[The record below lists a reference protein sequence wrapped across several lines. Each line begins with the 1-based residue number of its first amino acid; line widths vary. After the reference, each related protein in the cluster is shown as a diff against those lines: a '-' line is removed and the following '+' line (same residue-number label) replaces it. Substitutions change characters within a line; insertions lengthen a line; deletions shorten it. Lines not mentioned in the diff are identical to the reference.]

1 VVNIHYPEDFIDKNG
16 TALRTVG
23 APDSTGNPEDSSNM
37 VEDTENETSDEG
49 SRFKIGAVSRI
60 TQIPVDT
67 LRAWERRYQVVSPQR
82 TGTAARLYSGDDV
95 ERLKLIKRLVG
106 NGHAISSVANLT
118 RTELD
123 DLTQLHHDNQRD
135 DGAVGSGTVA
145 NAVVFSES
153 RESLLPADHPLWD
166 DITVTA
172 HCRSWPEFEA
182 AALRKLPDALV
193 IDVAAL
199 LRNRARQI
207 LQLHTQTAAKRTV
220 VIYGFAPA
228 DVLADLSREGV
239 VTLRSPADSYQLARE
254 LTRPLRSRAVPYA
267 GLPDTVVPRILDDAL
282 LETLANAAPAV
293 QCECPHHLVDIV
305 RTLTQFEMYS
315 AECENRDDEDAA
327 LHAKLRRT
335 TSAAR
340 GIFERALIE
349 VAEYEGI
356 ALPADLQHR

>member
-1 VVNIHYPEDFIDKNG
+1 MAKDTD
-16 TALRTVG
+16 TAT
-23 APDSTGNPEDSSNM
+23 PDD
-37 VEDTENETSDEG
+37 G

-82 TGTAARLYSGDDV
+82 TGAAARLYSSDDV

-106 NGHAISSVANLT
+106 SGHAISSIANLS
-118 RTELD
+118 RAELD
-123 DLTQLHHDNQRD
+123 ELTQLHHEDQRGEAAL
-135 DGAVGSGTVA
+135 GACAVA
-145 NAVVFSES
+145 DVVVFSES
-153 RESLLPADHPLWD
+153 RESLLQAGHALND
-166 DITVTA
+166 DIVVKA
-172 HCRSWPEFEA
+172 YCRSWPEFEA
-182 AALRKLPDALV
+182 DALRQLPDALV
-193 IDVAAL
+193 IDVAAV

-207 LQLHTQTAAKRTV
+207 RQLQAQTAAKRTI

-228 DVLADLSREGV
+228 DVLADLTRAGI
-239 VTLRSPADSYQLARE
+239 VTLRSPIDDYQLGRE
-254 LTRPLRSRAVPYA
+254 LSRPLQTPVAADA
-267 GLPDTVVPRILDDAL
+267 GLPDAVVPRILDNAI
-282 LETLANAAPAV
+282 LEMLANAAPAV

-305 RTLTQFEMYS
+305 RTLTQFEAYS
-315 AECENRDDEDAA
+315 AECENRDDEDAV

-356 ALPADLQHR
+356 ALPPELRRP

>member
-1 VVNIHYPEDFIDKNG
+1 MAKDTDNGSPED
-16 TALRTVG
+16 
-23 APDSTGNPEDSSNM
+23 
-37 VEDTENETSDEG
+37 G

-82 TGTAARLYSGDDV
+82 TGTAARLYSSDDV
-95 ERLKLIKRLVG
+95 ERLKRIKRLVG
-106 NGHAISSVANLT
+106 DGHAISSIANLT
-118 RTELD
+118 QAELD
-123 DLTQLHHDNQRD
+123 ELTQLHHEDQHAED
-135 DGAVGSGTVA
+135 AAGARAVA
-145 NAVVFSES
+145 DVVVFSES
-153 RESLLPADHPLWD
+153 RESLGHALND
-166 DITVTA
+166 DIVVKA
-172 HCRSWPEFEA
+172 YCRSWPEFEA
-182 AALRKLPDALV
+182 DALRQLPDALV

-207 LQLHTQTAAKRTV
+207 RQLHAQTAAKRTL

-228 DVLADLSREGV
+228 DVLADLAREGI
-239 VTLRSPADSYQLARE
+239 VTLRSPIDGYQLGRE
-254 LTRPLRSRAVPYA
+254 LSRPLQPPVAADA
-267 GLPDTVVPRILDDAL
+267 GLPDAVVPRILDNAL
-282 LETLANAAPAV
+282 LEMLASAAPAV

-305 RTLTQFEMYS
+305 RTLTQFEAYS
-315 AECENRDDEDAA
+315 AECENRNDEDAV

-356 ALPADLQHR
+356 ALPPELRRP

>member
-1 VVNIHYPEDFIDKNG
+1 MAK
-16 TALRTVG
+16 
-23 APDSTGNPEDSSNM
+23 
-37 VEDTENETSDEG
+37 DTENETPEDG

-106 NGHAISSVANLT
+106 NGHAISSVANLA
-118 RTELD
+118 RTELE
-123 DLTQLHHDNQRD
+123 DLTQLHQDNQRRD
-135 DGAVGSGTVA
+135 DAPGSTTVA
-145 NAVVFSES
+145 DVVVFSES
-153 RESLLPADHPLWD
+153 RDALLPADHPLWD
-166 DITVTA
+166 DVALQA

-182 AALRKLPDALV
+182 AAVRALPDALV

-207 LQLHTQTAAKRTV
+207 VQLHAQTAAKRTL

-228 DVLADLSREGV
+228 DVLADLAREGV

-254 LTRPLRSRAVPYA
+254 LTRPPRSGMQPDAV
-267 GLPDTVVPRILDDAL
+267 LPDAVVPRILDNAL

-305 RTLTQFEMYS
+305 RTLTQFETYS
-315 AECENRDDEDAA
+315 GECENRDDEDAA

-340 GIFERALIE
+340 RIFERALIE

-356 ALPADLQHR
+356 ALPADLQNR

>member
-1 VVNIHYPEDFIDKNG
+1 
-16 TALRTVG
+16 
-23 APDSTGNPEDSSNM
+23 M
-37 VEDTENETSDEG
+37 VKDTENENPDDG

-82 TGTAARLYSGDDV
+82 TGSAARLYSSDDV
-95 ERLKLIKRLVG
+95 ERLKLIKRLIG
-106 NGHAISSVANLT
+106 SGHAISSVANLS
-118 RTELD
+118 RAELD
-123 DLTQLHHDNQRD
+123 ELTQLHHEDQHT
-135 DGAVGSGTVA
+135 DGAAASPGIA
-145 NAVVFSES
+145 DAVVFSES
-153 RESLLPADHPLWD
+153 RESLLPAGHPSFD
-166 DITVTA
+166 DMTVRA

-182 AALRKLPDALV
+182 EALRTLPDALV

-207 LQLHTQTAAKRTV
+207 RQLHAQTAAKRTV

-228 DVLADLSREGV
+228 DVLADLARDGI
-239 VTLRSPADSYQLARE
+239 VTLRSPADSYQLGRE
-254 LTRPLRSRAVPYA
+254 LARPLPPRAAPDR

-282 LETLANAAPAV
+282 LEMLANAAPAV

-305 RTLTQFEMYS
+305 RTLTQFEAYS
-315 AECENRDDEDAA
+315 AECENRNDEDAV

-340 GIFERALIE
+340 EIFEHALIE

-356 ALPADLQHR
+356 ALPAKLQSRQS

>member
-1 VVNIHYPEDFIDKNG
+1 MKKNASASRTDAVLYGTDKPEESNIMAKH
-16 TALRTVG
+16 
-23 APDSTGNPEDSSNM
+23 
-37 VEDTENETSDEG
+37 TENEAHEDG

-106 NGHAISSVANLT
+106 SGHAISSIANLT
-118 RTELD
+118 QAELD
-123 DLTQLHHDNQRD
+123 ELTQLHREEQHEE
-135 DGAVGSGTVA
+135 GATGSRTVA
-145 NAVVFSES
+145 DAVVFSES
-153 RESLLPADHPLWD
+153 RESLVQAGQPLTN
-166 DITVTA
+166 DITVKA

-182 AALRKLPDALV
+182 AALRVLPDALV
-193 IDVAAL
+193 IDVAAV

-207 LQLHTQTAAKRTV
+207 RQLQAQTAAKRTI

-228 DVLADLSREGV
+228 EVLAELAREGI
-239 VTLRSPADSYQLARE
+239 VTLRSPTDSFQLARE
-254 LTRPLRSRAVPYA
+254 LSRPLLPRAAPDA
-267 GLPDTVVPRILDDAL
+267 GLCDAVVPRILDNAL

-305 RTLTQFEMYS
+305 RTLTQFEAYS
-315 AECENRDDEDAA
+315 AECENRSDEDAE

-340 GIFERALIE
+340 AIFECALIE

-356 ALPADLQHR
+356 ALPAELLGRSS